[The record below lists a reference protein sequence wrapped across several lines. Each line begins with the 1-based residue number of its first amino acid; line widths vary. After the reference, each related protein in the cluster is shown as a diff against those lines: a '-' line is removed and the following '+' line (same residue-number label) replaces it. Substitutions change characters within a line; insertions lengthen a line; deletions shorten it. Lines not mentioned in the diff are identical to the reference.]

1 MEEKGFLHKGA
12 CICLVAGV
20 LFIGCGGGS
29 TPPPQSDTHSALQ
42 QEGDTVTV
50 DNQSGTPSNALGKND
65 TAADQNATLPT
76 NAPAQD
82 VTASQEALFVAEGDR
97 GVEVISIGYKDRI
110 DHELLT
116 TITGINATFVALSED
131 QTRLYVQNRE
141 GYVNIYNISDLKNPV
156 KERIIDKKSLHI
168 DPTTKNGLYEFVAK
182 QEKGMVI
189 YDIGNPSDRKVA
201 AKFTQRPVYDIL
213 LIDDDT
219 KALTATKTM
228 GVDLLDI
235 SDPTQIHR
243 LGNHPL
249 PGETLGLSI
258 NEKSGLLFVANG
270 DNGVQVFNLNI
281 FIDDFY

>member
-1 MEEKGFLHKGA
+1 MKKKEFLYTGA
-12 CICLVAGV
+12 CSCLVAGV

-29 TPPPQSDTHSALQ
+29 TPPPKSDTPSTLQ
-42 QEGDTVTV
+42 QEGDAVV
-50 DNQSGTPSNALGKND
+50 VNNHSDTPSDND
-65 TAADQNATLPT
+65 TAADKSATLPT
-76 NAPAQD
+76 KAPAQD

-116 TITGINATFVALSED
+116 TITGVNATFVTLSED

-156 KERIIDKKSLHI
+156 KERIIDKKSLHT
-168 DPTTKNGLYEFVAK
+168 DPVTKNGLYEFVAK
-182 QEKGMVI
+182 QDKGMVV
-189 YDIGNPSDRKVA
+189 YDIGNPSNRKIA

-213 LIDDDT
+213 PIDRDT

-235 SDPTQIHR
+235 SDPTQIR
-243 LGNHPL
+243 QLGNHPM
-249 PGETLGLSI
+249 PGATLGLSI
-258 NEKSGLLFVANG
+258 NKKSGLLFIANG
-270 DNGVQVFNLNI
+270 DNGVKVFNLNI
-281 FIDDFY
+281 FIDNLL